1 MRQASGEAKDHV
13 GAASWQAQHSVK
25 AEIDSPQSLPNWILP
40 WPAFDV
46 DWERTALMIIDYQNY
61 SSNPEVG
68 TGSMLGQRH
77 PGVAA
82 YYLPRI
88 TEVTIPNT
96 RRLLDAFRQA
106 GREVIFTRHGALLTD
121 GRDMI
126 PRRRRRDAEMETEI
140 DEPHMFPP
148 GTYEHQIIDQL
159 APLPHELVVNKNASS
174 PFNSTGIDQ
183 LLRNIGIET
192 LIVTGVATDMCVENT
207 SRDAADRG
215 YNVIVVEDA
224 VATFFHEHHCAA
236 LSSLARVFTKV
247 WDTEQVLSALHGALT
262 SRD

>member
-1 MRQASGEAKDHV
+1 MRQDSGEDEARA
-13 GAASWQAQHSVK
+13 G
-25 AEIDSPQSLPNWILP
+25 IDSPQSFPNWVFP

-46 DWERTALMIIDYQNY
+46 DWKRTALMIIDYQNY

-68 TGSMLGQRH
+68 TGRMLRQHH
-77 PGVAA
+77 PKVAA

-88 TEVTIPNT
+88 TAVTIPNT

-106 GREVIFTRHGALLTD
+106 GREVIYTRHGALLPD

-126 PRRRRRDAEMETEI
+126 PRRRRRDAELVTTM

-159 APLPHELVVNKNASS
+159 APLPHELVIDKTASS
-174 PFNSTGIDQ
+174 PFNGTGIDQ

-192 LIVTGVATDMCVENT
+192 LIVTGMATDMCVENT

-215 YNVIVVEDA
+215 YNVIVVQDA

-236 LSSLARVFTKV
+236 LSSLARVFTQV
-247 WDTEQVLSALHGALT
+247 WDTEQVLSALHSALEL
-262 SRD
+262 RD